1 MEQRLRNFDAL
12 TARMTEYEQNAA
24 RISGENQ
31 MLRRLVS
38 DVRSRNT
45 ALNDK
50 VDRVTRIMY
59 ALYMGIKTFADK
71 IQSNQ
76 LIATATGEGAASSS
90 CDKTELQLSEHSE
103 EKQSTEK
110 SDNASEEK
118 LSSSLETTVKGE
130 LQQVSSKDVS
140 ADSADAVQSEDTP
153 AYDGLAAIAAIPEEI
168 LLQAC
173 GFKQSEGRRF
183 LSRLTRNAPS
193 FNDLLERAM
202 ADTMDTGSGVA
213 GLGTSQQSAGL
224 FQDMCSIPV
233 ASTQGSDAGLNALL
247 TASAALAAATSSR
260 TGGDDLWG
268 DALDPLSRISSFD
281 VAASAVTAPSRPYM
295 SSYSL
300 QMLPPQ
306 SVPQSSHHVNIDGNW
321 ASSSSP
327 GSTVALERSLA
338 MLGRVDPPQYSFAQ
352 QAAYVKPE
360 RQSTGGSGGSLVRQV
375 GYDAYGEASA
385 AAAVPAAIKSKRR
398 SATDNVGQR
407 GYGVPKNDQAV
418 ESNGSRTSKKKRKQE
433 ENSALS
439 AFGDDHVTPLNFNSQ
454 AQVQQLYVKQEDHDV
469 AGNDKQKSEP
479 GLSQLIISED
489 GPLTN
494 RPSQEVRTNVLFI

>member
-168 LLQAC
+168 LLQAIIL
-173 GFKQSEGRRF
+173 GQK
-183 LSRLTRNAPS
+183 RL
-193 FNDLLERAM
+193 
-202 ADTMDTGSGVA
+202 
-213 GLGTSQQSAGL
+213 
-224 FQDMCSIPV
+224 
-233 ASTQGSDAGLNALL
+233 
-247 TASAALAAATSSR
+247 
-260 TGGDDLWG
+260 
-268 DALDPLSRISSFD
+268 
-281 VAASAVTAPSRPYM
+281 
-295 SSYSL
+295 
-300 QMLPPQ
+300 
-306 SVPQSSHHVNIDGNW
+306 
-321 ASSSSP
+321 
-327 GSTVALERSLA
+327 
-338 MLGRVDPPQYSFAQ
+338 
-352 QAAYVKPE
+352 
-360 RQSTGGSGGSLVRQV
+360 
-375 GYDAYGEASA
+375 
-385 AAAVPAAIKSKRR
+385 
-398 SATDNVGQR
+398 
-407 GYGVPKNDQAV
+407 
-418 ESNGSRTSKKKRKQE
+418 
-433 ENSALS
+433 
-439 AFGDDHVTPLNFNSQ
+439 
-454 AQVQQLYVKQEDHDV
+454 
-469 AGNDKQKSEP
+469 
-479 GLSQLIISED
+479 
-489 GPLTN
+489 
-494 RPSQEVRTNVLFI
+494 